1 MNNFI
6 SLISK
11 REKILLIVIFFGAFV
26 VSIVETLSLGS
37 IAGFV
42 MLISNPDILV
52 DKLPEG
58 DLKQYLSS
66 LEIQLFIFYFSIIII
81 LLFVLKNIFVLGYN
95 YFSMWIERNILSNL
109 SNKLLLIYLNQQYL
123 FHIKNNPSKLTNS
136 IISETARSVAFI
148 FTYLNIIREIMVL
161 SFLFITTLFI
171 DYKLSI
177 LILFL
182 MGLAS
187 IIFMIFMKNVLAKL
201 GIESKVYAETR
212 LKTLSEIFGIIKVI
226 KLYNASQYFQKVF
239 NHNNLKKLK
248 TENLNRFINLIPRAF
263 LEILAIITISVI
275 TYYFLYND
283 YSINNITPILTLLAI
298 LLIRAIPAF
307 GIINVSVSVLQYHKE
322 SMKNIVNEF
331 YKYKII
337 EDDSK
342 KIKKIEKDIESIEI
356 KNLFFSYPNS
366 KHYVLRNLNFIL
378 NKNECVGII
387 GGSGEGKSTLI
398 DLILGLFS
406 PSKGE
411 VLVNNLKFP
420 LHQSYVDKIGYVP
433 QDVYLTDDTIKNN
446 IALGVAEDLIDEK
459 KINKIIKVL
468 KLEQLVS
475 ESKYGLNTLVGNRGV
490 KLSGGQRQRIGI
502 ARAFYKES
510 QVIILD
516 EATNAL
522 DLKTEK
528 EIISYVINNKKDK
541 IIIIINHRT
550 DMLKDCDKIISI
562 EKGEIVEKK

>member
-1 MNNFI
+1 VNNFI

-37 IAGFV
+37 FAGFV

-81 LLFVLKNIFVLGYN
+81 LLFLLKNIFILGYS

-109 SNKLLLIYLNQQYL
+109 SNKLLLIYLNQPYL
-123 FHIKNNPSKLTNS
+123 FHIKNNPSKLINS

-161 SFLFITTLFI
+161 SLLFITTLFI

-187 IIFMIFMKNVLAKL
+187 IIFMIIMKNILVKL
-201 GIESKVYAETR
+201 GIQSKFYAETR
-212 LKTLSEIFGIIKVI
+212 LKNLSEIFGIIKVI

-248 TENLNRFINLIPRAF
+248 AENLHRFISLIPRAF

-275 TYYFLYND
+275 TYYFLYSD
-283 YSINNITPILTLLAI
+283 YSINTIIPILTLLAI

-331 YKYKII
+331 YKYKIV
-337 EDDSK
+337 EENSK

-366 KHYVLRNLNFIL
+366 KHYVLKNLNFIL

-398 DLILGLFS
+398 DLILGLFN

-411 VLVNNLKFP
+411 VLVNNFKFP

-446 IALGVAEDLIDEK
+446 IALGIAEDLIDEK

-475 ESKYGLNTLVGNRGV
+475 ESKYGLNTFVGNRGI

-550 DMLKDCDKIISI
+550 DMLKDCDKIISV

>member
-11 REKILLIVIFFGAFV
+11 REKILLIAIFFGAFV

-81 LLFVLKNIFVLGYN
+81 LLFLLKNIFILGYS

-109 SNKLLLIYLNQQYL
+109 SNKLLLIYLNQPYL

-187 IIFMIFMKNVLAKL
+187 IIFMIIMKNILVKL
-201 GIESKVYAETR
+201 GIQSKFYAETR
-212 LKTLSEIFGIIKVI
+212 LKNLSEIFGIIKVI

-248 TENLNRFINLIPRAF
+248 AENLHRFISLIPRAF

-275 TYYFLYND
+275 TYYFLYSD
-283 YSINNITPILTLLAI
+283 YSINTIIPILTLLAI

-322 SMKNIVNEF
+322 SVKNIVNEF
-331 YKYKII
+331 YKYKIV
-337 EDDSK
+337 EENSK

-366 KHYVLRNLNFIL
+366 KHYVLKNLNFIL

-398 DLILGLFS
+398 DLILGLFN

-411 VLVNNLKFP
+411 VLVNNFKFP

-446 IALGVAEDLIDEK
+446 IALGIAEDLIDEK

-475 ESKYGLNTLVGNRGV
+475 ESKYGLNTFVGNRGI

-562 EKGEIVEKK
+562 EKGGIVEKK